1 MAKEITKKI
10 DANKVLV
17 EKLVDLW
24 YETQMGHYKKC
35 QEKQFEFADLM
46 WELRDEM
53 YDPIVGW
60 TSRNGDKE
68 NGK

>member
-10 DANKVLV
+10 NANKVLV
-17 EKLVDLW
+17 EKLVYLW

-46 WELRDEM
+46 WELYNEFHPED
-53 YDPIVGW
+53 DG
-60 TSRNGDKE
+60 
-68 NGK
+68 

>member
-24 YETQMGHYKKC
+24 YETQMGYYKKC
-35 QEKQFEFADLM
+35 QEKQFEFADIM
-46 WELRDEM
+46 WELYNEFHEGEDNE
-53 YDPIVGW
+53 
-60 TSRNGDKE
+60 
-68 NGK
+68 

>member
-10 DANKVLV
+10 DTNKVLV

-35 QEKQFEFADLM
+35 QEKQHEFADIM
-46 WELRDEM
+46 WELYEEFHPED
-53 YDPIVGW
+53 DG
-60 TSRNGDKE
+60 
-68 NGK
+68 

>member
-24 YETQMGHYKKC
+24 YETQMGYYKKC
-35 QEKQFEFADLM
+35 QEKQFEFADIM
-46 WELRDEM
+46 WELYEEFHSED
-53 YDPIVGW
+53 
-60 TSRNGDKE
+60 N
-68 NGK
+68 

>member
-10 DANKVLV
+10 NANKVLV

-46 WELRDEM
+46 WESHNEFHPED
-53 YDPIVGW
+53 DG
-60 TSRNGDKE
+60 
-68 NGK
+68 